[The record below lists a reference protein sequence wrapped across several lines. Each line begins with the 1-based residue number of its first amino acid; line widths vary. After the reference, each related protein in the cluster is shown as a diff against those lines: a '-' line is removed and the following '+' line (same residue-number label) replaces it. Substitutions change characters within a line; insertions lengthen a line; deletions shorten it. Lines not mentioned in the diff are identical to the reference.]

1 MKARRWVLFIGL
13 NIVVS
18 VVTTLVVLSLR
29 EELGPVTVVTPS
41 PGALVLGRAPTPTSA
56 SASIAPTAINPEP
69 AVEAIQPT
77 PGEPSQ
83 YTIQQGD
90 TLGGI
95 ALLHGISLQ
104 NLLLANNLA
113 EDEFIQP
120 GQVLIIP
127 AGQVVT
133 PTPPTPSAVPETPTP
148 STPTPFPSA
157 TPTPPGPVEVR
168 IKEILAAGNL
178 AREGV
183 VLINRG
189 RTVNLYGWT
198 LSAAGTDEATDEA
211 YVFPRLTLAQEVP
224 VTVYTMA
231 GENTPQA
238 LHWGLDEALWVTPG
252 MNVELR
258 DADGDLVATFA
269 VP

>member
-13 NIVVS
+13 NIIVS
-18 VVTTLVVLSLR
+18 VVTTLIVLSLR
-29 EELGPVTVVTPS
+29 EELGPVAVVTPS
-41 PGALVLGRAPTPTSA
+41 PGALVLGRAPTPTP
-56 SASIAPTAINPEP
+56 IAPTAINPEP
-69 AVEAIQPT
+69 AVEAVQPT
-77 PGEPSQ
+77 AAEPSQ
-83 YTIQQGD
+83 YTVQQGD

-104 NLLLANNLA
+104 NLLLANNLT
-113 EDEFIQP
+113 EDDFIQP

-127 AGQVVT
+127 LGEAIA
-133 PTPPTPSAVPETPTP
+133 PTPPTPSPVPETPTP

-189 RTVNLYGWT
+189 RTVNLFGWT
-198 LSAAGTDEATDEA
+198 LSAAGTDTA

-258 DADGDLVATFA
+258 DAEGDLVATFA

>member
-1 MKARRWVLFIGL
+1 MKASRWVLFIGL

-18 VVTTLVVLSLR
+18 LVTTLVVLSLKG
-29 EELGPVTVVTPS
+29 EPEQVVIVTPTS
-41 PGALVLGRAPTPTSA
+41 GALILGRASTPTPTA
-56 SASIAPTAINPEP
+56 LVGEP
-69 AVEAIQPT
+69 VAETIRST
-77 PGEPSQ
+77 PATPSQ
-83 YTIQQGD
+83 YTVQQGD

-95 ALLHGISLQ
+95 ALLHEIPLQ

-113 EDEFIQP
+113 ENDFIQP

-127 AGQVVT
+127 VGEVVT
-133 PTPPTPSAVPETPTP
+133 PTPITPSPVPATPTP
-148 STPTPFPSA
+148 STPTPFPTA
-157 TPTPPGPVEVR
+157 TSTPPGPVEVR
-168 IKEILAAGNL
+168 IREVLAAGNL

-198 LSAAGTDEATDEA
+198 LGAVGTDEA

-224 VTVYTMA
+224 VTLYTMA

-238 LHWGLDEALWVTPG
+238 LYWGLDEALWATSG
-252 MNVELR
+252 MTVELR
-258 DADGDLVATFA
+258 DAEGDLIATFA